1 MGNIWTIARREYNHY
16 FSSPI
21 AYVFMFVIFVVMGL
35 IFWLDIL
42 YTSQSQQY
50 SPFLPQLFNLYI
62 FPLLF
67 IGIPALTM
75 RSLSEEYRS
84 GTLELLMTSPL
95 RDWQLIIGKWFGIF
109 LFLMTM
115 TVVTLVYPAILNSL
129 VTPGIDLKS
138 LATNYLGVTL
148 FISAV
153 SALGVAISSFF
164 SNQIA
169 ALFATVGGLLFFY
182 IVSWPAQLVQGATS
196 DILTY
201 LGIPSHFSNFM
212 TGIIRVDDITFF
224 ISLTILSLVIG
235 AAAIE
240 SRRWR

>member
-21 AYVFMFVIFVVMGL
+21 AYVFMFVIFIVMGL

-42 YTSQSQQY
+42 YSTQSQQY
-50 SPFLPQLFNLYI
+50 TPFLQYLYQLYV

-84 GTLELLMTSPL
+84 GTLELLMTSPI

-115 TVVTLVYPAILNSL
+115 TVITLIYPAILNSL
-129 VTPGIDLKS
+129 VTPSIDLKA
-138 LATNYLGVTL
+138 LAANYLGVTL

-153 SALGVAISSFF
+153 CALGVSISSFF

-169 ALFATVGGLLFFY
+169 ALFATVGGLILFY
-182 IVSWPAQLVQGATS
+182 IINGPARAMQGAGA
-196 DILTY
+196 DILNY
-201 LGIPSHFSNFM
+201 LSIPYHFDNFM

-224 ISLTILSLVIG
+224 ISLTILALVIG
-235 AAAIE
+235 AAAVE